1 MIHETWTE
9 LLTLLSRLGLA
20 FVLGLPV
27 GWERE
32 RRARGPGL
40 RTFPLVG
47 LGACAYVLI
56 GGRAFADSEDAQAR
70 VLQAL
75 LTGVGFI
82 AGGAILKRRAEVHGI
97 ATAVGVWITAA
108 IGAAVAYGYPLL
120 AVMLSLIT
128 LLTLHLLKA
137 PRSVTSARQGKGKPE
152 RERETAGAVEDA

>member
-1 MIHETWTE
+1 MFSETWTD

-20 FVLGLPV
+20 FALGLPV

-32 RRARGPGL
+32 RRAHSPGL

-56 GGRAFADSEDAQAR
+56 GGRAFGDNPEAHAR

-75 LTGVGFI
+75 LTGVGFV

-108 IGAAVAYGYPLL
+108 IGAAVAYGQPLL
-120 AVMLSLIT
+120 AVVLAVTT
-128 LLTLHLLKA
+128 LLTLHLLKI
-137 PRSVTSARQGKGKPE
+137 PRSAI
-152 RERETAGAVEDA
+152 EDA

>member
-1 MIHETWTE
+1 MIHETWTD
-9 LLTLLSRLGLA
+9 LLLMLSRLGLA

-32 RRARGPGL
+32 RRAHSPGL

-56 GGRAFADSEDAQAR
+56 GGRAFEDSGDAQAR

-75 LTGVGFI
+75 LTGVGFV
-82 AGGAILKRRAEVHGI
+82 AGGAILKRRSEVHGI

-108 IGAAVAYGYPLL
+108 IGAAVAYGYLLL
-120 AVMLSLIT
+120 AIVLSLLT
-128 LLTLHLLKA
+128 LLTLHLLKV
-137 PRSVTSARQGKGKPE
+137 PRSGASARQGS
-152 RERETAGAVEDA
+152 REPGGEAEDA

>member
-1 MIHETWTE
+1 MSYETWTD

-20 FVLGLPV
+20 FALGLPV

-32 RRARGPGL
+32 HRARSPGL

-56 GGRAFADSEDAQAR
+56 GGRAFENSQDAQAR

-75 LTGVGFI
+75 LTGVGFV
-82 AGGAILKRRAEVHGI
+82 AGGAILKRRTEVHGI

-120 AVMLSLIT
+120 AIVLSLIT

-137 PRSVTSARQGKGKPE
+137 PRSGTAARQESGEPGEEEAASAP
-152 RERETAGAVEDA
+152 TEDA